1 MTMNIQL
8 QIAQAILA
16 TGLVPTVY
24 HSCELVR
31 NLETG
36 RTFPGYKVGADYMYV
51 GNDDTQAMYAYIRS
65 NGDAPSVPLKL
76 TSCARQ
82 YEISTP
88 LRVVFY
94 HDVEDRDQHYLQ
106 TKLATFTFLT
116 NVTLQRIIVDKF
128 RLAKEENTINDPKFD
143 GKVFY
148 LAFDIIV
155 KTVLL
160 PDDCAADACEIF
172 PNPICKP

>member
-1 MTMNIQL
+1 MTIKL
-8 QIAQAILA
+8 QQEIAQAILA

-31 NLETG
+31 NLENG
-36 RTFPGYKVGADYMYV
+36 RTFPAFKQGADYVYV
-51 GNDDTQAMYAYIRS
+51 GMDDTKGMYAYIRS

-94 HDVEDRDQHYLQ
+94 NDRDDRDQHYLQ

-160 PDDCAADACEIF
+160 PDDCAADACETF
-172 PNPICKP
+172 PNPICKL